1 MTLQHQGSQI
11 ASTSAGPFQPGILE
25 CHEKK
30 DSIGGATGSKSG
42 GPWCIKRDAAIKGIE
57 NGTWRFWTSVNGNSV
72 WVIIATRNGKKY
84 LKTEADGAEPNNL
97 LSLPRCK

>member
-1 MTLQHQGSQI
+1 SVRFRCNHH
-11 ASTSAGPFQPGILE
+11 GI
-25 CHEKK
+25 
-30 DSIGGATGSKSG
+30 
-42 GPWCIKRDAAIKGIE
+42 RDADGWGHPPHQFKD
-57 NGTWRFWTSVNGNSV
+57 GTWRFWTSVNGNSV